1 MLRTAPRTYALP
13 YPAVFDAT
21 VAVLGARGTVTVA
34 DRDAGRVERRTALRR
49 VTVYVGAT
57 DTTRTTVVA
66 ELAGALA
73 TRRGLDHVVDEL
85 ERYLGWYYRPS
96 A

>member
-1 MLRTAPRTYALP
+1 MLRTRPRTYALP
-13 YPAVFDAT
+13 YPAVFDAA
-21 VAVLGARGTVTVA
+21 VAVLGARRPVTTA
-34 DRDAGRVERRTALRR
+34 DRDAGRVERRSTWRR
-49 VTVYVGAT
+49 VTLYIGAG

-66 ELAGALA
+66 EVAGPLA
-73 TRRGLDHVVDEL
+73 TRRRLDALVAEL